1 MENFMEILNR
11 KILERESEHGLYI
24 HPCPFWDL
32 RLTKEISAT
41 EIPICWKR
49 GKHKTCKVTM
59 QCNTFY
65 EFGIFKVIKYEKTNN
80 NSKKII
86 ASVYKKTN
94 WGDFQFI

>member
-1 MENFMEILNR
+1 MENFVFCAV

-24 HPCPFWDL
+24 HPWPFWDL

-59 QCNTFY
+59 QCNTFH
-65 EFGIFKVIKYEKTNN
+65 EFGIFKVIKYEKANN

-86 ASVYKKTN
+86 ASV
-94 WGDFQFI
+94 